1 MRPRALGPTV
11 IALLLLM
18 SLLTACG
25 TDTPQAQVSSPPSPA
40 PSYSPPPPAP
50 AVGSC
55 HDLTYQ
61 QATAATQTSD
71 PIPCSKP
78 HTSRTFATG
87 SLNQLRDGHL
97 LAVDSKAA
105 QRNLTATCTGRMA
118 RFLGAGAAELQ
129 VTQFKAIWF
138 TPTFA
143 QADEGSSWFRCD
155 LVALKRDGE
164 LMMLPSAPKGILG
177 RGYGSSY
184 ATCGAGTP
192 GSPDFKK
199 VACAV
204 AHQWR
209 AAKAI
214 EFPAKAQY
222 SNPEQTQSADASC
235 KDIAAGAAGNNL
247 KFRWVFTWPTKEQW
261 HSGVRAGICWLPA

>member
-1 MRPRALGPTV
+1 MKLRTLGPV
-11 IALLLLM
+11 ALTLLIWM

-25 TDTPQAQVSSPPSPA
+25 TDAPQAQDDSTPTPA

-50 AVGSC
+50 GVGSC

-61 QATAATQTSD
+61 QATAATQSSD
-71 PIPCSKP
+71 PIPCTKP
-78 HTSRTFATG
+78 HTSRTIATG
-87 SLNQLRDGHL
+87 TLDQLRDGHL

-105 QRNLTATCTGRMA
+105 QRNLTATCTDRMA
-118 RFLGAGAAELQ
+118 QFLGAGTAELQ
-129 VTQFKAIWF
+129 LTQFKAIWF
-138 TPTFA
+138 TPSFA
-143 QADEGSSWFRCD
+143 QADEGSNWFRCD

-164 LMMLPSAPKGILG
+164 LMRLPNAPKGILG
-177 RGYGSSY
+177 GADASSY

-214 EFPAKAQY
+214 EIPSKTQY
-222 SNPEQTQSADASC
+222 SDPEQTKSADASC
-235 KDIAAGAAGNNL
+235 KDAAAGAAGSNL

-261 HSGVRAGICWLPA
+261 HSGVRTGICWLPA

>member
-1 MRPRALGPTV
+1 MRQRAIGPTV
-11 IALLLLM
+11 LALLIWM

-25 TDTPQAQVSSPPSPA
+25 NDTPQGQVSSTPTPA
-40 PSYSPPPPAP
+40 PSYSPPPPA
-50 AVGSC
+50 AEVGSC

-61 QATAATQTSD
+61 QATAATQNSD
-71 PIPCSKP
+71 PIPCTKP

-87 SLNQLRDGHL
+87 TLDQLRDGHL

-105 QRNLTATCTGRMA
+105 QRNLTTTCTDRMA
-118 RFLGAGAAELQ
+118 QFLGARTPELQ
-129 VTQFKAIWF
+129 LTQFKAIWF
-138 TPTFA
+138 TPSFA
-143 QADEGSSWFRCD
+143 QADDGSNWFRCD

-164 LMMLPSAPKGILG
+164 LMRLPSAPKGILG
-177 RGYGSSY
+177 RAGDSPY

-192 GSPDFKK
+192 GSADFKK

-209 AAKAI
+209 ATKAI
-214 EFPAKAQY
+214 EIPAKTRYLDPA
-222 SNPEQTQSADASC
+222 QTQSADASC
-235 KDIAAGAAGNNL
+235 KDVAAGAAGSNL
-247 KFRWVFTWPTKEQW
+247 KFRWVFTWPTKQQW